1 MNFGTQIKIRRKMLG
16 ITQAELAQKVGY
28 TSPSSIAKI
37 ETGEI
42 DLSISKIEAIA
53 SALNIDLSSL
63 FVPDSPIAST
73 KASSA
78 NSTYSDTAP
87 REIKDRIK
95 TRRLELGLSAE
106 KVAEMVGVSKST
118 VIRWENGDISSL
130 RSDIIANLAYT
141 LQVSPDY
148 LILSDINTNYLSAFS
163 AKQIGERIRERR
175 LELGIS
181 QEHLA
186 TELGYTSRSSIA
198 KIESGINAL
207 TFPKI
212 QEFAKVLQVSP
223 AQLVGW
229 ENMQKAEKNR
239 IPVLCGVSHKR
250 PIFSNKLFLS
260 CEKKTDFCFI
270 FFGDSMIGARIH
282 DGDIVFCR
290 SQNMVENGEIAAV
303 IIGDE
308 ATLKRVY
315 YYPDKQKL
323 VLQAE
328 NPKYEP
334 FVYVGNELDEINI
347 IGKAVAFQSD
357 VI

>member
-1 MNFGTQIKIRRKMLG
+1 MLG

-63 FVPDSPIAST
+63 FVTDFPIAST

-78 NSTYSDTAP
+78 NSTYAETAP
-87 REIKDRIK
+87 CEIKDRIK

-118 VIRWENGDISSL
+118 VIRWENGDI
-130 RSDIIANLAYT
+130 
-141 LQVSPDY
+141 
-148 LILSDINTNYLSAFS
+148 ILSDINTIFLSAFS

-181 QEHLA
+181 QEHLS

-229 ENMQKAEKNR
+229 ENMQKAEKNH
-239 IPVLCGVSHKR
+239 IPVLCGVSH
-250 PIFSNKLFLS
+250 
-260 CEKKTDFCFI
+260 
-270 FFGDSMIGARIH
+270 
-282 DGDIVFCR
+282 
-290 SQNMVENGEIAAV
+290 
-303 IIGDE
+303 
-308 ATLKRVY
+308 
-315 YYPDKQKL
+315 
-323 VLQAE
+323 
-328 NPKYEP
+328 
-334 FVYVGNELDEINI
+334 
-347 IGKAVAFQSD
+347 
-357 VI
+357 